1 MIDLETIQRIAKLAR
16 LKLNSVEAAEY
27 GEQLTKVLAH
37 FQQIS
42 KINTD
47 GVEPLVT
54 PSDID
59 YYVRED
65 LVQNFHSTTEML
77 QNAPEKGG
85 NLFKV
90 PPVV

>member
-1 MIDLETIQRIAKLAR
+1 MIDQRTALNVAHLAR
-16 LKLNSVEAAEY
+16 LKMTDEEALSIAQ
-27 GEQLTKVLAH
+27 QLSKVLSH
-37 FQQIS
+37 FEEIS

-54 PSDID
+54 PSEIENYWRSDEVKSD
-59 YYVRED
+59 FKAED
-65 LVQNFHSTTEML
+65 MVA
-77 QNAPEKGG
+77 NAPDRAG